1 MRFASLE
8 RRDVIVWRL
17 ENGVATI
24 LYMVLD
30 FHIIATRNS
39 EECFV
44 GDGLRGRHHDMTSL
58 RVLRISCE
66 EKICSFVLLYNKFL
80 IG

>member
-1 MRFASLE
+1 MVCVALFHAKAQRGAKVL

-30 FHIIATRNS
+30 FKIMATRNS
-39 EECFV
+39 EVCFV
-44 GDGLRGRHHDMTSL
+44 CDGLRGETP
-58 RVLRISCE
+58 
-66 EKICSFVLLYNKFL
+66 
-80 IG
+80 